1 MVTVGMGVGVTVDG
15 RMFEEGVADNKAV
28 GLAEV
33 EEAFTGRVARAI
45 VAVGTQ
51 LTFEVSS

>member
-15 RMFEEGVADNKAV
+15 RVFEEGVADNKAV

-33 EEAFTGRVARAI
+33 EEAFTGLVARAF

-51 LTFEVSS
+51 LTFEVGS